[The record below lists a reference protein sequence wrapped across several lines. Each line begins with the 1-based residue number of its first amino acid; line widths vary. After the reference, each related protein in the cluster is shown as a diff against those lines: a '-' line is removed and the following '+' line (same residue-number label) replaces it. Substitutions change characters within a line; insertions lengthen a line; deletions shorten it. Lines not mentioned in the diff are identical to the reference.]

1 MTMEKQMNNKEIFQE
16 MKSFFKV
23 NSLEDVAE
31 KLGYSRNSARNWRA
45 GQLSQKAIAKFE
57 KAKADKKK
65 DDEAFDELFFGGGI
79 GGILVRY
86 DRDDNTQH
94 NYTLSPELVDFILL
108 YIDYGN
114 KALLEKFTQDLK
126 QIQNL
131 IK

>member
-1 MTMEKQMNNKEIFQE
+1 MQDDKELIKE
-16 MKSFFKV
+16 MKAFFKV
-23 NSLEDVAE
+23 NSLEDIAE
-31 KLGYSRNSARNWRA
+31 RLGYSRNSANNWRNN
-45 GQLSQKAIAKFE
+45 GLNSRVIAKFE

-86 DRDDNTQH
+86 DREDNTQH

-114 KALLEKFTQDLK
+114 KALLDKFTQDLK

>member
-1 MTMEKQMNNKEIFQE
+1 MQDDKELIKE
-16 MKSFFKV
+16 MKAFFKV
-23 NSLEDVAE
+23 NSLEDIAE
-31 KLGYSRNSARNWRA
+31 RLGYSRNSANNWRNN
-45 GQLSQKAIAKFE
+45 GLNSRVISKFE

-86 DRDDNTQH
+86 DRDDKAQH

-108 YIDYGN
+108 YINYGN

>member
-1 MTMEKQMNNKEIFQE
+1 MQDDKELIKE
-16 MKSFFKV
+16 MKAFFKV
-23 NSLEDVAE
+23 NSLEDIAE
-31 KLGYSRNSARNWRA
+31 RLGYSRNSANNWRNN
-45 GQLSQKAIAKFE
+45 GLNSRVIAKFE

-65 DDEAFDELFFGGGI
+65 DAEAFDELFFGGGI

-86 DRDDNTQH
+86 DREDNTQH

-114 KALLEKFTQDLK
+114 KALLEKFTQDFK
-126 QIQNL
+126 QIENL

>member
-1 MTMEKQMNNKEIFQE
+1 MKNDKESIKE
-16 MKSFFKV
+16 MKAFFKV

-31 KLGYSRNSARNWRA
+31 RLGYSRHTANNWRNN
-45 GQLSQKAIAKFE
+45 GLNSKILAKFE

-65 DDEAFDELFFGGGI
+65 DDEAFDEMFFGGGI

-86 DRDDNTQH
+86 DKDDNTQH

-108 YIDYGN
+108 YINYGN

>member
-1 MTMEKQMNNKEIFQE
+1 MQDDKELIKE
-16 MKSFFKV
+16 MKAFFKV
-23 NSLEDVAE
+23 NSLEDIAE
-31 KLGYSRNSARNWRA
+31 KLGYSRNSANNWRNN
-45 GQLSQKAIAKFE
+45 GLNSRVISKFE

-108 YIDYGN
+108 YINYGN
-114 KALLEKFTQDLK
+114 KALLDKFTQDLK
-126 QIQNL
+126 QIENL

>member
-1 MTMEKQMNNKEIFQE
+1 MQNDKELIKE
-16 MKSFFKV
+16 MKAFFKV
-23 NSLEDVAE
+23 NSLEDIAE
-31 KLGYSRNSARNWRA
+31 KLGYSRNSANNWRNN
-45 GQLSQKAIAKFE
+45 GLNSRVISKFE

-86 DRDDNTQH
+86 DREDNTQH

-108 YIDYGN
+108 YINYGN

-126 QIQNL
+126 QIENL

>member
-1 MTMEKQMNNKEIFQE
+1 MKNDKESIKE
-16 MKSFFKV
+16 MKAFFKV

-31 KLGYSRNSARNWRA
+31 KLGYSRHTANNWRNN
-45 GQLSQKAIAKFE
+45 GLNSKILAKFE
-57 KAKADKKK
+57 KAKVDKKK
-65 DDEAFDELFFGGGI
+65 DDEAFDEMFFGGGI

-86 DRDDNTQH
+86 DKDDNTQH

>member
-1 MTMEKQMNNKEIFQE
+1 MKNDKESIKE
-16 MKSFFKV
+16 MKAFFKV

-31 KLGYSRNSARNWRA
+31 KLGYSRHTANNWRNN
-45 GQLSQKAIAKFE
+45 GLNSKILAKFE

-65 DDEAFDELFFGGGI
+65 DDEAFDEMFFGGGI

-86 DRDDNTQH
+86 DKDDNTQH

-114 KALLEKFTQDLK
+114 KALLDKFTQDLK

>member
-1 MTMEKQMNNKEIFQE
+1 MQDDKELIKE
-16 MKSFFKV
+16 MKAFFKV
-23 NSLEDVAE
+23 NSLEDIAE
-31 KLGYSRNSARNWRA
+31 RLGYSRNSANNWRNN
-45 GQLSQKAIAKFE
+45 GLNSRVISKFE

-126 QIQNL
+126 QIENL

>member
-1 MTMEKQMNNKEIFQE
+1 MQDDKELIKE
-16 MKSFFKV
+16 MKAFFKV
-23 NSLEDVAE
+23 NSLEDIAE
-31 KLGYSRNSARNWRA
+31 RLGYSRNSANNWRNN
-45 GQLSQKAIAKFE
+45 GLNSGVISKFE

-86 DRDDNTQH
+86 DREDNTQH

-126 QIQNL
+126 QIENL

>member
-1 MTMEKQMNNKEIFQE
+1 MQDDKELIKE
-16 MKSFFKV
+16 MKAFFKV
-23 NSLEDVAE
+23 NSLEDIAE
-31 KLGYSRNSARNWRA
+31 RLGYSRNSANNWRNN
-45 GQLSQKAIAKFE
+45 GLNSRVIAKFE

-86 DRDDNTQH
+86 DREDNTQH

-108 YIDYGN
+108 YINYGN

-126 QIQNL
+126 QIENL

>member
-1 MTMEKQMNNKEIFQE
+1 MQDDKELIKE
-16 MKSFFKV
+16 MKAFFKV
-23 NSLEDVAE
+23 NSLEEIAE
-31 KLGYSRNSARNWRA
+31 RLGYSRNSANNWRNN
-45 GQLSQKAIAKFE
+45 GLNSRVISKFE

-86 DRDDNTQH
+86 DREDNTQH

-114 KALLEKFTQDLK
+114 KALLDKFTQDLK
-126 QIQNL
+126 QIENL

>member
-1 MTMEKQMNNKEIFQE
+1 MKNDKESIKE
-16 MKSFFKV
+16 MKAFFKV

-31 KLGYSRNSARNWRA
+31 RLGYSRHTANNWRNN
-45 GQLSQKAIAKFE
+45 GLNSKILAKFE

-65 DDEAFDELFFGGGI
+65 DDEAFDEMFFGGGI

-86 DRDDNTQH
+86 DKDDNTQH

-108 YIDYGN
+108 YINYGN
-114 KALLEKFTQDLK
+114 KALLDKFTQDLK

>member
-1 MTMEKQMNNKEIFQE
+1 MKNDKESIKE
-16 MKSFFKV
+16 MKAFFKV

-31 KLGYSRNSARNWRA
+31 KLGYSRHTANNWRNN
-45 GQLSQKAIAKFE
+45 GLNSKILAKFE
-57 KAKADKKK
+57 KAKVDKKK

-86 DRDDNTQH
+86 DKDDNTQH

>member
-1 MTMEKQMNNKEIFQE
+1 MQDDKELIKE
-16 MKSFFKV
+16 MKAFFKV
-23 NSLEDVAE
+23 NSLEDIAE
-31 KLGYSRNSARNWRA
+31 RLGYSRNSANNWRNN
-45 GQLSQKAIAKFE
+45 GLNSRVISKFE

-114 KALLEKFTQDLK
+114 KALLDKFTQDLK
-126 QIQNL
+126 QIENL

>member
-1 MTMEKQMNNKEIFQE
+1 MQDDKELIKE
-16 MKSFFKV
+16 MKAFFKV
-23 NSLEDVAE
+23 NSLEDIAE
-31 KLGYSRNSARNWRA
+31 RLGYSRNSANNWRNN
-45 GQLSQKAIAKFE
+45 GLNSRVISKFE
-57 KAKADKKK
+57 KAKADKKR

-86 DRDDNTQH
+86 DREDNTQH

-126 QIQNL
+126 QIENL

>member
-1 MTMEKQMNNKEIFQE
+1 MKNDKESIKE
-16 MKSFFKV
+16 MKAFFKV

-31 KLGYSRNSARNWRA
+31 KLGYSRHTANNWRNN
-45 GQLSQKAIAKFE
+45 GLNSKILAKFE

-65 DDEAFDELFFGGGI
+65 DDEAFDEMFFGGGI
-79 GGILVRY
+79 GGILMRY
-86 DRDDNTQH
+86 DKDDNTQH

>member
-1 MTMEKQMNNKEIFQE
+1 MQDDKELIKE
-16 MKSFFKV
+16 MKAFFKV
-23 NSLEDVAE
+23 NSLEDIAE
-31 KLGYSRNSARNWRA
+31 RLGYSRNSANNWRNN
-45 GQLSQKAIAKFE
+45 GLNSRVISKFE

-86 DRDDNTQH
+86 DREDNTQH

>member
-1 MTMEKQMNNKEIFQE
+1 MQDDKELIKE
-16 MKSFFKV
+16 MKAFFKV
-23 NSLEDVAE
+23 NSLEDIAE
-31 KLGYSRNSARNWRA
+31 RLGYSRNSANNWRNN
-45 GQLSQKAIAKFE
+45 GLNSRVISKFE
-57 KAKADKKK
+57 KAKADKKR

>member
-1 MTMEKQMNNKEIFQE
+1 MQDDKELIKE
-16 MKSFFKV
+16 MKAFFKV
-23 NSLEDVAE
+23 NSLEDIAE
-31 KLGYSRNSARNWRA
+31 RLGYSRNSANNWRNN
-45 GQLSQKAIAKFE
+45 GLNSRVIAKFE

-86 DRDDNTQH
+86 DREDNTQH

-114 KALLEKFTQDLK
+114 KALLDKFTQDLK
-126 QIQNL
+126 QIENL

>member
-1 MTMEKQMNNKEIFQE
+1 MNKNLFDE
-16 MKSFFKV
+16 MKKFFNV
-23 NSLEDVAE
+23 TSLEDVAE
-31 KLGYSRNSARNWRA
+31 RLGYSRNSANNWRNN
-45 GQLSQKAIAKFE
+45 GLNSRVIAKFE

-79 GGILVRY
+79 GGILIRY

-114 KALLEKFTQDLK
+114 KALLDKFTQDLK

>member
-1 MTMEKQMNNKEIFQE
+1 MQDDKELIKE
-16 MKSFFKV
+16 MKAFFKV
-23 NSLEDVAE
+23 NSLEDIAE
-31 KLGYSRNSARNWRA
+31 RLGYSRNSANNWRNN
-45 GQLSQKAIAKFE
+45 GLNSRVIAKFE

-86 DRDDNTQH
+86 DREDNTQH

-114 KALLEKFTQDLK
+114 KALLDKFTQDLK
-126 QIQNL
+126 PIQNL

>member
-1 MTMEKQMNNKEIFQE
+1 MQDDKELIKE
-16 MKSFFKV
+16 MKAFFKV
-23 NSLEDVAE
+23 NSLEDIAE
-31 KLGYSRNSARNWRA
+31 RLGYSRNSANNWRNN
-45 GQLSQKAIAKFE
+45 GLNSRVISKFE

-86 DRDDNTQH
+86 DREDNTQH

-108 YIDYGN
+108 YINYGN
-114 KALLEKFTQDLK
+114 KALLDKFTQDLK

>member
-1 MTMEKQMNNKEIFQE
+1 MQDDKELIKE
-16 MKSFFKV
+16 MKAFFKV
-23 NSLEDVAE
+23 NSLEDIAE
-31 KLGYSRNSARNWRA
+31 RLGYSRNSANNWRNN
-45 GQLSQKAIAKFE
+45 GLNSRVISKFE

>member
-1 MTMEKQMNNKEIFQE
+1 MQDDKELIKE
-16 MKSFFKV
+16 MKAFFKV
-23 NSLEDVAE
+23 NSLEDIAE
-31 KLGYSRNSARNWRA
+31 RLGYSRNSANNWRNN
-45 GQLSQKAIAKFE
+45 GLNSRVISKFE

-86 DRDDNTQH
+86 DREDNTQH

-114 KALLEKFTQDLK
+114 KALLDKFTQDLK
-126 QIQNL
+126 QIENL

>member
-1 MTMEKQMNNKEIFQE
+1 MQDDKELIKE
-16 MKSFFKV
+16 MKAFFKV
-23 NSLEDVAE
+23 NSLEDIAE
-31 KLGYSRNSARNWRA
+31 RLGYSRNSANNWRNN
-45 GQLSQKAIAKFE
+45 GLNSRVIAKFE

-86 DRDDNTQH
+86 DREDNTQH

-108 YIDYGN
+108 YINYGN
-114 KALLEKFTQDLK
+114 KALLDKFTQDLK

>member
-1 MTMEKQMNNKEIFQE
+1 MQDDKELIKE
-16 MKSFFKV
+16 MKAFFKV
-23 NSLEDVAE
+23 NSLEDIAE
-31 KLGYSRNSARNWRA
+31 RLGYSRNSANNWRNN
-45 GQLSQKAIAKFE
+45 GLNSRVISKFE

-86 DRDDNTQH
+86 DREDNTQH

-126 QIQNL
+126 QIENL

>member
-1 MTMEKQMNNKEIFQE
+1 MKNDKESIKE
-16 MKSFFKV
+16 MKAFFKV

-31 KLGYSRNSARNWRA
+31 KLGYSRHTANNWRNN
-45 GQLSQKAIAKFE
+45 GLNSKILAKFE
-57 KAKADKKK
+57 KAKVDKKK

-79 GGILVRY
+79 LVRY
-86 DRDDNTQH
+86 DKDDNTQH

>member
-1 MTMEKQMNNKEIFQE
+1 MQDDKELIKE
-16 MKSFFKV
+16 MKAFFKV
-23 NSLEDVAE
+23 NSLEDIAE
-31 KLGYSRNSARNWRA
+31 RLGYSRNSANNWRNN
-45 GQLSQKAIAKFE
+45 GLNSRVIAKFE

-86 DRDDNTQH
+86 DREDNTQH

-126 QIQNL
+126 QIENL

>member
-1 MTMEKQMNNKEIFQE
+1 MQDDKELIKE
-16 MKSFFKV
+16 MKAFFKV
-23 NSLEDVAE
+23 NSLEDIAE
-31 KLGYSRNSARNWRA
+31 RLGYSRNSANNWRNN
-45 GQLSQKAIAKFE
+45 GLNSRVIAKFE

-86 DRDDNTQH
+86 DREDNTQH

>member
-1 MTMEKQMNNKEIFQE
+1 MQNDKELIKE
-16 MKSFFKV
+16 MKAFFKV
-23 NSLEDVAE
+23 NSLEDIAE
-31 KLGYSRNSARNWRA
+31 KLGYSRYSANNWRNN
-45 GQLSQKAIAKFE
+45 GLNSKVLAKFE

-86 DRDDNTQH
+86 DREDNTQH

>member
-1 MTMEKQMNNKEIFQE
+1 MKNDKESIKE
-16 MKSFFKV
+16 MKAFFKV

-31 KLGYSRNSARNWRA
+31 KLGYSRHTANNWRNN
-45 GQLSQKAIAKFE
+45 GLNSKILAKFE

-86 DRDDNTQH
+86 DKDDNTQH
-94 NYTLSPELVDFILL
+94 NYTLSPDLVDFILL

-114 KALLEKFTQDLK
+114 KALLDKFTQDLK

>member
-1 MTMEKQMNNKEIFQE
+1 MQDDKELIKE
-16 MKSFFKV
+16 MKAFFKV
-23 NSLEDVAE
+23 NSLEDIAE
-31 KLGYSRNSARNWRA
+31 RLGYSRNSANNWRNN
-45 GQLSQKAIAKFE
+45 GLNSRVIAKFE

-108 YIDYGN
+108 YINYGN

>member
-1 MTMEKQMNNKEIFQE
+1 MKNDKESIKE
-16 MKSFFKV
+16 MKAFFKV

-31 KLGYSRNSARNWRA
+31 RLGYSRHTANNWRNN
-45 GQLSQKAIAKFE
+45 GLNSKILAKFE

-65 DDEAFDELFFGGGI
+65 DDEAFDEMFFGGGI
-79 GGILVRY
+79 GGILMRY
-86 DRDDNTQH
+86 DKDDNTQH